1 MECGA
6 GRISADF
13 IVDVCLCPSAWYAR
27 PPCTEVKRMFVEL
40 DCDGSGAID
49 AGEMRVLLQK
59 MGVYL
64 TARELDLAVQS
75 IDKDGSVS
83 ADSQM
88 IPKLRLRLG
97 GDMLARTV
105 QASRVANF
113 RVQSAYPH
121 GLMRREK

>member
-1 MECGA
+1 
-6 GRISADF
+6 
-13 IVDVCLCPSAWYAR
+13 
-27 PPCTEVKRMFVEL
+27 MFVEL

-64 TARELDLAVQS
+64 TARELELAVQS

-83 ADSQM
+83 SDSQM
-88 IPKLRLRLG
+88 ILKLRLRLG

-105 QASRVANF
+105 QASRVAKF
-113 RVQSAYPH
+113 RVQPAYPH